1 MTSAA
6 HGVLNFDMCKKKKSL
21 TYISNCLGES
31 TEEDGT
37 ENASEG

>member
-6 HGVLNFDMCKKKKSL
+6 HGVLNFDMCKKKSL
-21 TYISNCLGES
+21 TCISNCPGES
-31 TEEDGT
+31 TEGDGT